1 MSGYQEIMA
10 QIAQLQMQA
19 AQARKAEV
27 AAVIKEIKSKIAEFG
42 LTADDLGLSA
52 KQPSGRN
59 KGRIKYTDPA
69 TGKGW
74 SGFGKPPNWIKQY
87 EAAGR
92 QRDEF
97 LA

>member
-1 MSGYQEIMA
+1 MASYKEIMS
-10 QIAQLQMQA
+10 QIAELQSQA
-19 AQARKAEV
+19 SQARKAEL
-27 AAVIKEIKSKIAEFG
+27 AAVIKEVKAKIAEFQ
-42 LTADDLGLSA
+42 LTAEDLGLTTQKA
-52 KQPSGRN
+52 ATGR

-74 SGFGKPPNWIKQY
+74 SGFGKPPNWIKAY

-97 LA
+97 LS